1 MNIATAYKLGE
12 DARKAKESRAPSLNP
27 EIRAWLTEYQPEV
40 GDPHTRNI
48 FDAFV
53 DGYRSAEDKEHAN

>member
-12 DARKAKESRAPSLNP
+12 EARSAGESRAPGLNP